1 MNSHLKR
8 LLRGLSALGIVA
20 AVIATGVFLTWL
32 CPLALAGVCV
42 LVLAYAVGGIGPD
55 DGGSDMP

>member
-8 LLRGLSALGIVA
+8 LLRGLYALGIVA
-20 AVIATGVFLTWL
+20 GTIGAAVFLAWAWPWVL
-32 CPLALAGVCV
+32 VAVCV
-42 LVLAYAVGGIGPD
+42 LVLAYGIGGMGPD